1 LTSAWG
7 IEGEGYGSRRE
18 DGRRRKPVI
27 NRKQVRV
34 AVRMKVK
41 FRIEGDAGN
50 STYRGVTKDI
60 SRSGVCIVTED
71 EKDKLI
77 SLLEGRLPKLMLS
90 IYLTREDKLIDV
102 QSRTAWIS
110 SKVGWFVTPER
121 EGMPLLIGTSF
132 EDVRRE
138 DADKMD
144 CFMEELIKG
153 DNDSIEKIKGRLASR
168 LDKMRR
174 EMT

>member
-1 LTSAWG
+1 M
-7 IEGEGYGSRRE
+7 
-18 DGRRRKPVI
+18 I

-34 AVRMKVK
+34 AVRMQVK
-41 FRIEGDAGN
+41 FRIDGDADN

-60 SRSGVCIVTED
+60 SRSGVCIVTEE
-71 EKDKLI
+71 EKDRLI
-77 SLLEGRLPKLMLS
+77 SVLEGKLPRVMLS
-90 IYLTREDKLIDV
+90 IYLTKDDKLIDV

-132 EDVRRE
+132 ENVRKE

-153 DNDSIEKIKGRLASR
+153 DNDSIEKIKERLALR
-168 LDKMRR
+168 LDKMSR
-174 EMT
+174 ETH

>member
-1 LTSAWG
+1 MT
-7 IEGEGYGSRRE
+7 
-18 DGRRRKPVI
+18 VI

-34 AVRMKVK
+34 AVRLQVK

-60 SRSGVCIVTED
+60 SRSGVCIVTQE
-71 EKDKLI
+71 EKTKLI
-77 SLLEGRLPKLMLS
+77 SLLEGKLPKVMLS
-90 IYLTREDKLIDV
+90 VYLTKDDKLIDV

-110 SKVGWFVTPER
+110 SKVGWFATPEK

-132 EDVRRE
+132 ERVSSE
-138 DADKMD
+138 DSDKMD

-153 DNDSIEKIKGRLASR
+153 DNDSLEEIKERLASR
-168 LDKMRR
+168 LDRMRR
-174 EMT
+174 ETT